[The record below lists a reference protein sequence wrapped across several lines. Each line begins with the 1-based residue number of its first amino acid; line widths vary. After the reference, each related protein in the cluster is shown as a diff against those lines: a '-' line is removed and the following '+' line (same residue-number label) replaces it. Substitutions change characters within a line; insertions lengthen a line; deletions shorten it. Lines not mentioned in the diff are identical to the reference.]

1 MTVIVTGASSGIGR
15 AVALDLHGRGINTV
29 LSGRNEERLSE
40 ISDKCDKARWVAG
53 DVSDPAVAQ
62 KLFDALPEGR
72 IGAVFAAGVA
82 DFGSTTTFEDEKWR
96 AALDANLNALYYCCK
111 SAITEMLTRGGGR
124 IVNVLSIAAIHPFPQ
139 SAAYVASKAGALG
152 LTRSLQ
158 AEFRSQ
164 GIEITAFI
172 PGSTATE
179 LWDRQAWSPSTAD
192 MIEPDDLGRAI
203 SDVLLSESSG
213 VYDEVVY
220 MPKRGIL

>member
-1 MTVIVTGASSGIGR
+1 
-15 AVALDLHGRGINTV
+15 V
-29 LSGRNEERLSE
+29 LSGRNEGRLAE
-40 ISDKCDKARWVAG
+40 ISEQCNQARWVSG
-53 DVSDPAVAQ
+53 DVSDPEVAQ

-82 DFGSTTTFEDEKWR
+82 EFGNTVTFENHKWR
-96 AALDANLNALYYCCK
+96 EAIDSNLNALYFCCK
-111 SAITEMLTRGGGR
+111 SAVSAMLVKGGGR
-124 IVNVLSIAAIHPFPQ
+124 IVNVLSIASLHPFPQ

-164 GIEITAFI
+164 GIDITAFI

-179 LWDRQAWSPSTAD
+179 LWDKQQWSPNPAD
-192 MIEPDDLGRAI
+192 MIEPDDVARAI
-203 SDVLLSESSG
+203 VDVLLSESSG
-213 VYDEVVY
+213 VFDEVVY

>member
-15 AVALDLHGRGINTV
+15 AVAAELHARGIVTV
-29 LSGRNEERLSE
+29 LSGRNEERLQASAE
-40 ISDKCDKARWVAG
+40 DCGGCRWVVG
-53 DVSDPAVAQ
+53 DVSDPTVAQ

-72 IGAVFAAGVA
+72 IGAVFAAGAA
-82 DFGSTTTFEDEKWR
+82 DFGPTQTFENEKWD
-96 AALDANLNALYYCCK
+96 AAISANLTALYLCCK
-111 SAITEMLTRGGGR
+111 SAISTMLARGGGR
-124 IVNVLSIAAIHPFPQ
+124 IVNVLSIAALHPFPQ

-164 GIEITAFI
+164 GIDITAFI

-179 LWDRQAWSPSTAD
+179 LWDKQQWSPNPVD
-192 MIEPDDLGRAI
+192 MIEPADVARAI
-203 SDVLLSESSG
+203 VDVLLSEASG

>member
-15 AVALDLHGRGINTV
+15 AVARELHRREIETV
-29 LSGRNEERLSE
+29 LSGRNEERLQAASE
-40 ISDKCDKARWVAG
+40 NCGNCRWVIG
-53 DVSDPAVAQ
+53 DVSDPNVTQ

-82 DFGSTTTFEDEKWR
+82 DFGPTLTFETEKWDNTI
-96 AALDANLNALYYCCK
+96 AANLSALYHCCK
-111 SAITEMLTRGGGR
+111 SAIGVMLARGGGR
-124 IVNVLSIAAIHPFPQ
+124 IVNVLSIAATHPFPQ

-164 GIEITAFI
+164 GIDITAFI
-172 PGSTATE
+172 PGSTSTE
-179 LWDRQAWSPSTAD
+179 LWDRQQWAPNPAD
-192 MIEPDDLGRAI
+192 MIAPEDVARAI
-203 SDVLLSESSG
+203 VDILLSESSG